1 MNIKTLFSIA
11 LFGFISNATIAQTT
25 TAAKPVSTLK
35 NDNRR
40 IRQGVRSGE
49 LTKSEVVKLK
59 KEERDIRKDEKEA
72 RQDGVVTAA
81 ERKDIRS
88 DKRKLSRDIYRKKH
102 NEKERP

>member
-49 LTKSEVVKLK
+49 LTNAEVVKLK
-59 KEERDIRKDEKEA
+59 KQERDIRKDKKEA
-72 RQDGVVTAA
+72 RQDGVVTPA
-81 ERKDIRS
+81 ERKEIRS
-88 DKRKLSRDIYRKKH
+88 DKRKLSRDIYRQKH
-102 NEKERP
+102 DGQVRP